1 MCFYS
6 LSNAMKGAYTVNPTA
21 IELAL
26 INFFI
31 VVLIILDGITKI
43 ESKKSDY
50 FDPV

>member
-1 MCFYS
+1 
-6 LSNAMKGAYTVNPTA
+6 MKGAYTVNPTA

>member
-1 MCFYS
+1 M
-6 LSNAMKGAYTVNPTA
+6 VNPTA

-31 VVLIILDGITKI
+31 VVLIILDGITKV
-43 ESKKSDY
+43 ESKKSNY